1 MHIEIRDNKTID
13 EIRTDFS
20 VHYPFLKIEFYD
32 ETHRPH
38 EKSLP
43 VHLIKHN
50 KTIGEIRKKHRLS
63 TIEIYPWQKTRVVEQ
78 NFRKHFGLNVQI
90 FRMQGNGWVQIVGSD
105 ELTLEE
111 QNEISRKDSENYIHN
126 SEGSL
131 EKEKL
136 L

>member
-1 MHIEIRDNKTID
+1 MHIEISNNKTID
-13 EIRTDFS
+13 EIRTEFS

-32 ETHRPH
+32 ESHRLH

-43 VHLIKHN
+43 DHLIEHN
-50 KTIGEIRKKHRLS
+50 KLIGVVRKKHHS
-63 TIEIYPWQKTRVVEQ
+63 SMIEIYSWQKTRSVEE
-78 NFRKHFGLNVQI
+78 NFRKQFGVYVQI
-90 FRMQGNGWVQIVGSD
+90 FRWEGNGWLQIVGSD

-111 QNEISRKDSENYIHN
+111 QNEMSRNESEKYHN
-126 SEGSL
+126 STDTTF